1 VSYVDRD
8 GGDGGRDHDR
18 LAHGGGA
25 AVESGM
31 TRR

>member
-18 LAHGGGA
+18 LAHSGGA
-25 AVESGM
+25 ASKAA
-31 TRR
+31 